1 MKTAANI
8 RKVSIGFSVQFSIFS
23 CIFYSCVY
31 IQYICNFCG
40 LRNCISALSMLR
52 LRFQAQ
58 YLNNSIS
65 ILNITS
71 KYAFPYHFKGIAVE
85 TYIFAIS
92 KWQDMHT
99 ANMTVWSALKHHYA
113 QPKIPFKWFSSIC
126 WNTLVIF
133 NMRWISISCTWAK
146 SRHPSKTSR
155 EFILFGKFPFL
166 LNWNKSSCM
175 TYSSVK
181 RTKKNTRH
189 CRTTSST
196 KFKSFTF
203 LLSLQSFPVIMIFST
218 KNLILQILISGQKLL
233 PAQNWFPH
241 KYIMNLLA
249 INFHIL
255 RPK

>member
-1 MKTAANI
+1 MHFHT
-8 RKVSIGFSVQFSIFS
+8 
-23 CIFYSCVY
+23 
-31 IQYICNFCG
+31 
-40 LRNCISALSMLR
+40 
-52 LRFQAQ
+52 
-58 YLNNSIS
+58 
-65 ILNITS
+65 TS
-71 KYAFPYHFKGIAVE
+71 KASLWKRTFSLFRNGKTCTQQIWQFEVHSNTIMHNRKYHLNDFHP
-85 TYIFAIS
+85 FA
-92 KWQDMHT
+92 
-99 ANMTVWSALKHHYA
+99 
-113 QPKIPFKWFSSIC
+113 
-126 WNTLVIF
+126 NTLVIF

-155 EFILFGKFPFL
+155 EFILFEIFPFL

-181 RTKKNTRH
+181 RTKKNTHH

>member
-1 MKTAANI
+1 MQSCRKTLHKKKGKTLQMYNNNNMLKI
-8 RKVSIGFSVQFSIFS
+8 KNFSILCLALAKIKWKVQLTYEKLASALRYNFLFS
-23 CIFYSCVY
+23 LVFFESSVYIY

-71 KYAFPYHFKGIAVE
+71 KYAFPHHFKGIAVE

-126 WNTLVIF
+126 E
-133 NMRWISISCTWAK
+133 
-146 SRHPSKTSR
+146 H
-155 EFILFGKFPFL
+155 FG
-166 LNWNKSSCM
+166 N
-175 TYSSVK
+175 
-181 RTKKNTRH
+181 
-189 CRTTSST
+189 
-196 KFKSFTF
+196 
-203 LLSLQSFPVIMIFST
+203 LQYE
-218 KNLILQILISGQKLL
+218 K
-233 PAQNWFPH
+233 
-241 KYIMNLLA
+241 
-249 INFHIL
+249 NFHFMHMG
-255 RPK
+255 